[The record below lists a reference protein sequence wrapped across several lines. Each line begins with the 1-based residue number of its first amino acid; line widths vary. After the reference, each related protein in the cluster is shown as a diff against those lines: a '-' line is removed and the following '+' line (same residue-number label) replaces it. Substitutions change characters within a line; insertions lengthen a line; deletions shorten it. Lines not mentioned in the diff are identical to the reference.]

1 MLCVFLGSK
10 IKFFL
15 MSSQEE
21 FDSRMKKY
29 TAHKGYISG
38 TTRLSVD
45 PIVIL
50 TLGWIGG
57 LIMTLLEYA
66 RLATKWR
73 FH

>member
-1 MLCVFLGSK
+1 MLCVFFIGN
-10 IKFFL
+10 
-15 MSSQEE
+15 SSFSHELLRRIRLKME
-21 FDSRMKKY
+21 KN

-50 TLGWIGG
+50 TFGWIGG
-57 LIMTLLEYA
+57 LIVTLLEYA